1 MSKRNFRTTDDPRLN
16 SLQMVCSHSPN
27 GGTTS
32 TTRTPEW
39 YVYTGFIWS
48 PFSQR
53 TALPQLG
60 LLNAIQNIGCL
71 AAYPFAPYV
80 TDGAGRRSAVILG
93 AFIMCAATIIQTA
106 SNSVNMFIGA
116 R

>member
-1 MSKRNFRTTDDPRLN
+1 MILDLIRFRWSAVTGPMEERL
-16 SLQMVCSHSPN
+16 QQPEPWN
-27 GGTTS
+27 GTS
-32 TTRTPEW
+32 TLVSFGVR
-39 YVYTGFIWS
+39 
-48 PFSQR
+48 FSQR

-93 AFIMCAATIIQTA
+93 AFIMCAATVIQTA